1 MALRGFSSFEKMFR
15 AKMAQ
20 TAPINVLT
28 AKKKND
34 GLTQQELADYRR
46 VFNKFDKDSGGS
58 IDADELGTLIRV
70 LGYFSLNVVIYLW
83 ARRVFFSL
91 NPTNEEIEEV
101 KNDIDEDGN
110 GEIEFNE
117 FLKIMN
123 SSKLRYIR

>member
-70 LGYFSLNVVIYLW
+70 LGLVSLNVVIYHW
-83 ARRVFFSL
+83 QPGIVVCFSL
-91 NPTNEEIEEV
+91 N
-101 KNDIDEDGN
+101 
-110 GEIEFNE
+110 
-117 FLKIMN
+117 L
-123 SSKLRYIR
+123 

>member
-1 MALRGFSSFEKMFR
+1 MAT
-15 AKMAQ
+15 

-70 LGYFSLNVVIYLW
+70 LGFVSLSGSIYL
-83 ARRVFFSL
+83 RQSGLVL
-91 NPTNEEIEEV
+91 V
-101 KNDIDEDGN
+101 
-110 GEIEFNE
+110 
-117 FLKIMN
+117 
-123 SSKLRYIR
+123 

>member
-34 GLTQQELADYRR
+34 GLSQQELADYRR
-46 VFNKFDKDSGGS
+46 VFNKFDKDCGGS

-70 LGYFSLNVVIYLW
+70 LGYFPLNIVIYLW
-83 ARRVFFSL
+83 QQAGVCFSL

-123 SSKLRYIR
+123 SSKLR

>member
-1 MALRGFSSFEKMFR
+1 MFR

-20 TAPINVLT
+20 TTPINVLT

-70 LGYFSLNVVIYLW
+70 LGF
-83 ARRVFFSL
+83 AA
-91 NPTNEEIEEV
+91 
-101 KNDIDEDGN
+101 
-110 GEIEFNE
+110 
-117 FLKIMN
+117 FLEGRLFL
-123 SSKLRYIR
+123 SSCILV